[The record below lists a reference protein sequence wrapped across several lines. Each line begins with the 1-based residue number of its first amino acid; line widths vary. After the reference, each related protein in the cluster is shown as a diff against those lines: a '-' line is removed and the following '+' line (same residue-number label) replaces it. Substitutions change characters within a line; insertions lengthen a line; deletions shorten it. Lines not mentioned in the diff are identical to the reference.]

1 MKKISLSQ
9 IIISLF
15 LCCFIIYPLVV
26 LINNIKIGDI
36 VNLIIS
42 KQFLPML
49 MNSLIIGLVS
59 TILSVSLALLF
70 AWCIQRTNIK
80 HKTLFSLLFTIPML
94 IPTISHGMGLALLWG
109 DNGILTNLLG
119 INIHIYGFCG
129 MIIGFVLYSFPIAF
143 LLISDIFQYED
154 YTLYEAAEVLGL
166 SKMQQFLKITL
177 QNLKKPIISAFFA
190 VFTMVFTDYGIPLAI
205 GGKILT
211 LSSYMYREVIG
222 LLNFST
228 GAFLGSLLLI
238 PAVVAFLFDLK
249 FKEGVS
255 NTVSK
260 PYVIKVNKKRDYI
273 TYVLIFLMVLF
284 ILLPIATFALL
295 SIVNQYPLNFS
306 ISLKHFATAF
316 NLGIGKYC
324 INSIT
329 IALLTSLVGS
339 VIIYYTAFITAKSK
353 KTFSVAML
361 HLISLLSLA
370 IPGIVLG
377 LSYTLA
383 FKGSPIYGGLAIIVL
398 VNLIHFF
405 SSPYLMAYN
414 SLNQLNTNLEDVR
427 TVLGIS
433 KLRMIIDVYIP
444 NTQET
449 LIEMFAYLFVN
460 AMVTI
465 SAVSFLANYKVMP
478 VALLIPQFDAQ
489 SMIEVTSIISLLILC
504 INGILKFLVYLVKQK
519 YVFK

>member
-1 MKKISLSQ
+1 
-9 IIISLF
+9 
-15 LCCFIIYPLVV
+15 
-26 LINNIKIGDI
+26 
-36 VNLIIS
+36 
-42 KQFLPML
+42 
-49 MNSLIIGLVS
+49 
-59 TILSVSLALLF
+59 
-70 AWCIQRTNIK
+70 
-80 HKTLFSLLFTIPML
+80 
-94 IPTISHGMGLALLWG
+94 
-109 DNGILTNLLG
+109 
-119 INIHIYGFCG
+119 
-129 MIIGFVLYSFPIAF
+129 
-143 LLISDIFQYED
+143 
-154 YTLYEAAEVLGL
+154 
-166 SKMQQFLKITL
+166 
-177 QNLKKPIISAFFA
+177 
-190 VFTMVFTDYGIPLAI
+190 MVFTDYGIPLAI

>member
-1 MKKISLSQ
+1 MKKISTSQ
-9 IIISLF
+9 IVISFF
-15 LCCFIIYPLVV
+15 LACFTIYPLII
-26 LINNIKIGDI
+26 LLRNINFDDVTTL
-36 VNLIIS
+36 VNS
-42 KQFLPML
+42 PQFYSML
-49 MNSLIIGLVS
+49 TNSLLIALIS
-59 TILSVSLALLF
+59 TVISVSLALLF

-80 HKTLFSLLFTIPML
+80 HKNLLNLLFTVPML

-109 DNGILTNLLG
+109 DNGVLTNLLG
-119 INIHIYGFCG
+119 INIHIYGFNG

-166 SKMQQFLKITL
+166 SKIQQFLKITM
-177 QNLKKPIISAFFA
+177 QNLKRPIVSAFFA

-205 GGKILT
+205 GGKVLT

-228 GAFLGSLLLI
+228 GAFLGSVLLI
-238 PAVVAFLFDLK
+238 PAFIAFLCDLK
-249 FKEGVS
+249 LKERIS
-255 NTVSK
+255 NTISK
-260 PYVIKVNKKRDYI
+260 PYMVRVNKNRDFI
-273 TYVLIFLMVLF
+273 ASFLSVLMTLF
-284 ILLPIATFALL
+284 ILLPVLAFILL
-295 SIVNQYPLNFS
+295 SVVKQYPLNL
-306 ISLKHFATAF
+306 SLSFKHFETAF
-316 NLGIGKYC
+316 NLGVGKYC

-329 IALLTSLVGS
+329 IALLTALIGS
-339 VIIYYTAFITAKSK
+339 AIIYYAAFITSKSK
-353 KTFSVAML
+353 KTLPIAML
-361 HLISLLSLA
+361 HLISMLSLA

-383 FKGSPIYGGLAIIVL
+383 FKSSPIYGGLIILVL
-398 VNLIHFF
+398 VNIIHFF

-414 SLNQLNTNLEDVR
+414 SLNQLNVNLEDVR

-433 KLRMIIDVYIP
+433 KLSMVIDVYIP

-449 LIEMFAYLFVN
+449 IIEMFAYLFVN

-489 SMIEVTSIISLLILC
+489 SMIEVTSIISLIILC
-504 INGILKFLVYLVKQK
+504 SNGILKLLIYFVKK
-519 YVFK
+519 YMSK